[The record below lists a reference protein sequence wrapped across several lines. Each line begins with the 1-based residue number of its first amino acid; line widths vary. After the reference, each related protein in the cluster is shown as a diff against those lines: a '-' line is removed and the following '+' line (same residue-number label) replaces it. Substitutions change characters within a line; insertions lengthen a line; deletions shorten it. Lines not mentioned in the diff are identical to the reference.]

1 MNSKGFTLIELMGVI
16 VILSIIML
24 IAIPNVTST
33 LEKTKKDSY
42 IADAK
47 KFVSLVQYEVRM
59 GTVEKPTPS
68 HNVSVS
74 LGDLKTDQISKDS
87 DGNSY
92 DTINSYVIMQIVDGY
107 ITYNVQLVADTGN
120 CGKAR
125 GIRNVNYENLDSDR
139 RYDFYSNKIDVCPSN
154 V

>member
-87 DGNSY
+87 DGNLY

-107 ITYNVQLVADTGN
+107 ITYNVQLVANTGN
-120 CGKAR
+120 CEKAR
-125 GIRNVNYENLDSDR
+125 GIRSVNYENLDSDR
-139 RYDFYSNKIDVCPSN
+139 RYDFYSNKIDVCPSS

>member
-107 ITYNVQLVADTGN
+107 ITYNVQLVVNTGN

-125 GIRNVNYENLDSDR
+125 GIRSVNYENLDSDR
-139 RYDFYSNKIDVCPSN
+139 RYDFYSNKIDVCPSS